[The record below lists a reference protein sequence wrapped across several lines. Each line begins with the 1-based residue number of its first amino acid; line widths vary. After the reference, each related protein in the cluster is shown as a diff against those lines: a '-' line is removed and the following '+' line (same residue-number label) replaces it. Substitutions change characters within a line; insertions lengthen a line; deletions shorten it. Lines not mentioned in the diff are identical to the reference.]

1 MLKSL
6 ITSFILL
13 LVAVPALAQQRDV
26 YPVSCGDVWAAVH
39 DTLDNPHNY
48 GILSMNDLA
57 QKASFVVV
65 GALTPYTDRIALTAK
80 GGGCQVTEAFLENGP
95 DDSDYLQ
102 FHHRL
107 ARSLKRL
114 QAAKAKPAA
123 AAEGRM

>member
-1 MLKSL
+1 M
-6 ITSFILL
+6 
-13 LVAVPALAQQRDV
+13 
-26 YPVSCGDVWAAVH
+26 YPLSCADVWAAVH

-48 GILSMNDLA
+48 GILSMNDVA

-107 ARSLKRL
+107 ARSLKKL
-114 QAAKAKPAA
+114 QVAKAKPAA
-123 AAEGRM
+123 AAAGRM